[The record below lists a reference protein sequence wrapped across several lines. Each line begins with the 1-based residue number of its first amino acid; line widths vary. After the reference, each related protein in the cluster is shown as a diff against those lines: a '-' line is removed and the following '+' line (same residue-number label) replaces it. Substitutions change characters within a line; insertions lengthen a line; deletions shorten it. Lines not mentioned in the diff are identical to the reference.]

1 MKHRGIWSTAAM
13 LALCFGV
20 AVPPA
25 SAVAGPPPVTVSG
38 SIQKLELSG
47 TSPEATSPPESTQ
60 PAEPTA
66 PAPSLTA
73 PATGSATVP
82 ASNVAPDPSGP
93 TSPTT
98 TTEAPSGTSQPAV
111 PEAAGATPGPEA
123 IETEWQRLGGAAGA
137 LGNAVS
143 AAECGL
149 SQDGCR
155 RQFQNG
161 KIHWTATA
169 GAFATA
175 GDVGVV
181 WAAHQEEAGRL
192 GYPVGSLSCLPTPSI
207 CQQGFQRGSI
217 VSTVGVGT
225 FAVYSPYSTV
235 WSAYG
240 AAAGRLGVPIAA
252 EKCDV
257 GGGGCSQRFQR
268 GSIVWAAGHGTVALY
283 DPYYGVWAANGLGTG
298 RLGYPVSN
306 ERCTASGTGCVQQFQ
321 RGYVAWVP
329 GIGTSLVTGIY
340 ATVWANHGTESG
352 RLGLPVAPEVCG
364 LVNSGC
370 FQKFSGGSVYWNAG
384 NGAFAVFGG
393 YAQMWSQYGREK
405 GRLGYPVSNEQCG
418 LAGSGCVQAFQGGY
432 VYWAAGIGFHS
443 VYGVYAQMWGS
454 KRAQNGALGY
464 PVTEE
469 SCQVSTC
476 IQRFEGGAIQW
487 TAGQGTALRYSEW
500 GYCRALNVGAT
511 KYPGGGAARVSFAVS
526 QGYGTTPVTFTNCV
540 KRDGK
545 YVHDWTTSGYAGE
558 SGFARPGV
566 ATGPTTGKYSPTGS
580 YSITLAFGL
589 SNPGTS
595 LPYQTLNPYSRWG
608 GRLNANYNKYF
619 ESSADIFPDE
629 NMWYFATRPSGD
641 YRQGAVI
648 NYNRPPDSNIVMDAG
663 FAIFLHANPVPT
675 WGCISLSEAN
685 VVRYLQSANYGDRL
699 IMGVSNDVFE

>member
-1 MKHRGIWSTAAM
+1 MKHRGIWSTAVMM
-13 LALCFGV
+13 LLCFTV

-25 SAVAGPPPVTVSG
+25 ASAPMGAQSSAVSG
-38 SIQKLELSG
+38 SSVTTDLID
-47 TSPEATSPPESTQ
+47 SPPVSTSPPASAQPVEST
-60 PAEPTA
+60 ATA
-66 PAPSLTA
+66 TPKTEPAPSTEPVLIATPEPSATATETASGSSVA
-73 PATGSATVP
+73 PAV
-82 ASNVAPDPSGP
+82 
-93 TSPTT
+93 
-98 TTEAPSGTSQPAV
+98 EA
-111 PEAAGATPGPEA
+111 AAGAAGTDA
-123 IETEWQRLGGAAGA
+123 IEAEWQRLGAAGGA
-137 LGNAVS
+137 LGNAIS

-155 RQFQNG
+155 RLFQNG
-161 KIHWTATA
+161 KIHWTAAA
-169 GAFATA
+169 GAFATTA
-175 GDVGVV
+175 DVGAV
-181 WAAHQEEAGRL
+181 WVAHKEEAGRL
-192 GYPVGSLSCLPTPSI
+192 GYPVGSLSCKPTPSN
-207 CQQGFQRGSI
+207 CQQNFQGGYI
-217 VSTVGVGT
+217 VSTAGVGT
-225 FAVYSPYSTV
+225 FAVYAPYSTV
-235 WSAYG
+235 WVAYG
-240 AAAGRLGVPIAA
+240 AASGRLGVPIAA
-252 EKCDV
+252 EKCDA

-283 DPYYGVWAANGLGTG
+283 DPYYGVWASTGLGTG
-298 RLGYPVSN
+298 KLGYPVSN

-321 RGYVAWVP
+321 RGHVAWVP
-329 GIGTSLVTGIY
+329 GVGTTLLTGIY
-340 ATVWANHGTESG
+340 STVWANNGSESG
-352 RLGLPVAPEVCG
+352 RLGLPIAAEACG

-370 FQKFSGGSVYWNAG
+370 FQRFSGGSIYWNAG
-384 NGAFAVFGG
+384 NGAFAVYGG
-393 YAQMWSQYGREK
+393 YAQMWSQYGRES

-418 LAGSGCVQAFQGGY
+418 LAGPGCVQSFQGGY
-432 VYWAAGIGFHS
+432 VYWAVGIGFHS
-443 VYGVYAQMWGS
+443 VYGVYSQLWGA

-469 SCQVSTC
+469 SCQGSTC
-476 IQRFEGGAIQW
+476 VQRFEGGSIQW

-511 KYPGGGAARVSFAVS
+511 KYSGGGAARVSFAVS

-545 YVHDWTTSGYAGE
+545 YVHDWTVGGYAGE

-580 YSITLAFGL
+580 FSITLAFGL

-608 GRLNANYNKYF
+608 GRLNSNYNKYF

-648 NYNRPPDSNIVMDAG
+648 NYNRPPDSNIVMNAG

-685 VVRYLQSANYGDRL
+685 VIRYLQSANYGDRL

>member
-13 LALCFGV
+13 LALCFAM

-25 SAVAGPPPVTVSG
+25 ASAIVDPPSPTLTAEPTTVAPSATSTPSSTQPTGDPTLSPPNAAPETISSPSATATNTEAPGSASRTTV
-38 SIQKLELSG
+38 
-47 TSPEATSPPESTQ
+47 PEATVS
-60 PAEPTA
+60 
-66 PAPSLTA
+66 
-73 PATGSATVP
+73 
-82 ASNVAPDPSGP
+82 
-93 TSPTT
+93 
-98 TTEAPSGTSQPAV
+98 
-111 PEAAGATPGPEA
+111 TPGQDA
-123 IETEWQRLGGAAGA
+123 IEAEWQRLGGAAGA

-143 AAECGL
+143 ATECGL

-161 KIHWTATA
+161 KIHWTAGT

-175 GDVGVV
+175 GDIGAV
-181 WAAHQEEAGRL
+181 WAAHQEEAGRI
-192 GYPVGSLSCLPTPSI
+192 GYPVGSVACQPSPSI
-207 CQQGFQRGSI
+207 CQQSFQRGFI
-217 VSTVGVGT
+217 VSTGGVGT
-225 FAVYSPYSTV
+225 FAVYSPYSAAWT
-235 WSAYG
+235 AYG
-240 AAAGRLGVPIAA
+240 AAAGRLGVPVAA
-252 EKCDV
+252 EKCDA
-257 GGGGCSQRFQR
+257 GGAGCSQRFQR
-268 GSIVWAAGHGTVALY
+268 GSIVWAAGSGTVALY
-283 DPYYGVWAANGLGTG
+283 DPYYSVWAANGMGAG

-306 ERCTASGTGCVQQFQ
+306 ERCTASGSGCVQQFQ

-329 GIGTSLVTGIY
+329 GIGTTLVTGIY
-340 ATVWANHGTESG
+340 SSVWTNNGSESG
-352 RLGLPVAPEVCG
+352 RLGLPIASEACG

-370 FQKFSGGSVYWNAG
+370 FQRFSGGSIYWNAG
-384 NGAFAVFGG
+384 NGAYAVYGG
-393 YAQMWSQYGREK
+393 YAQIWSQYGKEA
-405 GRLGYPVSNEQCG
+405 GRLGYPVSGEQCG
-418 LAGSGCVQAFQGGY
+418 LTGPGCVQSFQGGY

-443 VYGVYAQMWGS
+443 VYGVYGQLWGA

-464 PVTEE
+464 PVSEE

-476 IQRFEGGAIQW
+476 VQRFEGGAIQW

-500 GYCRALNVGAT
+500 GYCRALNVGAA
-511 KYPGGGAARVSFAVS
+511 KYSGGGAARVSFAIS

-545 YVHDWTTSGYAGE
+545 YVHDWTVGGYAGE

-608 GRLNANYNKYF
+608 GRLNTNYNKYF
-619 ESSADIFPDE
+619 ESSADVFPDE
-629 NMWYFATRPSGD
+629 NMWYYATRPSGD